1 MSRAELLRDIEA
13 IISGAGFELSNSEA
27 PMTFKKKCQLSWSDR
42 GKE

>member
-13 IISGAGFELSNSEA
+13 IISGAGFELSNSET
-27 PMTFKKKCQLSWSDR
+27 PMTFKLSWSDR